1 MTRYWLGWKLTLDWK
16 LFVFFSVHTKTSWWI
31 WTHPHMRKVKHE
43 TTKVIEKNNSYC
55 YVYCCIIVHRQQ
67 NRCQEGTRWRCT
79 TQAIANSEL
88 LWKLGFLRSF
98 HSYANKTDFHGAS
111 FGLNLA
117 FVVVVKATR
126 NWEWPIRIRRSIITD
141 LGVKMVTT
149 NNQKSQDLYLL
160 HKFCQ
165 DPLGEVWIRHFRSFL
180 DLCHLL
186 VLALSELVFLLILYS
201 APTSEVI
208 KLAEVYFNHA
218 SWQLNQED
226 GQLAI
231 ADVTFTNFRYSLL
244 VCKIYLLREK
254 IVWCILLQSVSE
266 TLESETKR
274 LMSSHT
280 WSCSWVKGLVNKGL
294 QTMSYLRWT

>member
-1 MTRYWLGWKLTLDWK
+1 M
-16 LFVFFSVHTKTSWWI
+16 
-31 WTHPHMRKVKHE
+31 
-43 TTKVIEKNNSYC
+43 
-55 YVYCCIIVHRQQ
+55 
-67 NRCQEGTRWRCT
+67 
-79 TQAIANSEL
+79 
-88 LWKLGFLRSF
+88 
-98 HSYANKTDFHGAS
+98 
-111 FGLNLA
+111 
-117 FVVVVKATR
+117 
-126 NWEWPIRIRRSIITD
+126 
-141 LGVKMVTT
+141 
-149 NNQKSQDLYLL
+149 
-160 HKFCQ
+160 
-165 DPLGEVWIRHFRSFL
+165 
-180 DLCHLL
+180 L

-280 WSCSWVKGLVNKGL
+280 
-294 QTMSYLRWT
+294 